1 MNYKK
6 IVDITAAVN
15 PPKYPC
21 VFSSLSNNTVST
33 CNMTKFFF
41 IVLTSAKFCASG
53 LTSHSFLLSHDCLT
67 QCIVL
72 NVTKWTFLVPNFGV
86 FLLQKQGF
94 LYDVFEDSQ
103 YSTSWFQVR
112 SSVNDF
118 SFLVHDCKE
127 KNMCVG
133 LPIFAVWERENYYLI
148 FWLKKASMTLI
159 CNILISSQD
168 FFFLVGLR
176 FGAMKLCNIFLPN
189 TTMCHQPAIQTFKS
203 EYPSARHF
211 R

>member
-41 IVLTSAKFCASG
+41 IVLTPAKFCASG

-67 QCIVL
+67 KCIVL
-72 NVTKWTFLVPNFGV
+72 NVIKWTFFVPNFGV

-118 SFLVHDCKE
+118 FFLVHDCKE
-127 KNMCVG
+127 KNMCLGYWSSYFCSLGKGKLLADILV
-133 LPIFAVWERENYYLI
+133 
-148 FWLKKASMTLI
+148 KKSTNDVNLQYF
-159 CNILISSQD
+159 NIITG
-168 FFFLVGLR
+168 FFFFSR
-176 FGAMKLCNIFLPN
+176 FEVWCNEI
-189 TTMCHQPAIQTFKS
+189 MQ
-203 EYPSARHF
+203 HF
-211 R
+211 SS